1 MNNPNPQPL
10 PGQDKCLI
18 DTCPVCPRKRSGTK
32 RDMSRFVPVC
42 PDLSCGVF
50 AYLVHTVGCL
60 ALEVP
65 AAGGYFTHS
74 GLSDHGNGA
83 GGLGAWL

>member
-1 MNNPNPQPL
+1 MSTPQPQPL

-18 DTCPVCPRKRSGTK
+18 DTCPVCPGKRSGTK

-42 PDLSCGVF
+42 PVLSYGVF
-50 AYLVHTVGCL
+50 AYLIPIVGCL
-60 ALEVP
+60 ALEAP

-74 GLSDHGNGA
+74 GLSVRRI
-83 GGLGAWL
+83 GGRETWGMV